1 MGPEINGSKWIPM
14 TRVTGRR
21 KACRVALRVRCR
33 CDVTAAPRWN
43 PSPGS
48 SSCTKLDVFL
58 FSRRVSTTAVG
69 GVVPDFPSVWV
80 CLCTSGDEQPCLWNE
95 GSHWAGR
102 RKNVELDTKAEPT
115 PPPTSLPCPTYPHTH
130 PPFSTPHNPHYT
142 PPPPPLPQE
151 VDVNPEFMCEWLIC
165 VRACV
170 RAVTAGR
177 ERQRKV
183 IRCVRAVCCSI

>member
-1 MGPEINGSKWIPM
+1 M

-80 CLCTSGDEQPCLWNE
+80 CLCTSGDEQPCLWDE

-115 PPPTSLPCPTYPHTH
+115 PP
-130 PPFSTPHNPHYT
+130 ST
-142 PPPPPLPQE
+142 PPPLPHPSTHPPSLLHTPQSTLHAPTTTTATRSRRKPRIY
-151 VDVNPEFMCEWLIC
+151 VWMTHR
-165 VRACV
+165 RACV
-170 RAVTAGR
+170 RSRPAGNDR
-177 ERQRKV
+177 GRWFAA
-183 IRCVRAVCCSI
+183 CVPCAAPYNI